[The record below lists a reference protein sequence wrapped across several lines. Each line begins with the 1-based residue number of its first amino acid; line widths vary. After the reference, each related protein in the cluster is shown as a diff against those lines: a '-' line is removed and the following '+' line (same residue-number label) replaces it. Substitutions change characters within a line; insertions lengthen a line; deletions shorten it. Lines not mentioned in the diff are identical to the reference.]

1 MLTSWPFFYFA
12 PSVLFVAN
20 PFRELNNFPMPAKK
34 KPVVPFKN
42 WFNEELYRRIAKE
55 LAALEPKFNQ
65 KKFLALTLDG
75 LDGRELM
82 DRLRQTAIA
91 AEAALPGTYRQ
102 KLAVLSK
109 LAPKIDHGFV
119 AISTCDFVA
128 RHGLDDFEH
137 SMDALRFLTA
147 FGSAEFAVRP
157 FIQRDPARAL
167 AIMQT
172 WARDKNEHVRRL
184 ASEGSRPRLPW
195 GARLGAIVENP
206 SLTAPILET
215 LKTDPALYVRKSVA
229 NHLNDIAKDHPEWM
243 LSRVE
248 AWDSANAGTAWIIR
262 HALRTLVKKGHP
274 RALALFGVD
283 ATASAHVQ
291 VRSFTAS
298 PARLTLGETV
308 QFSAELV
315 SKAKVPLPLVID
327 YVIHY
332 KKASGKASAKVFKW
346 SETRLAPGKPFVLS
360 KRQTIRDFTT
370 RKHHAGLHTVELQIN
385 GRRLAEAAFQL
396 AVPGKIVAK
405 ART

>member
-1 MLTSWPFFYFA
+1 MS
-12 PSVLFVAN
+12 
-20 PFRELNNFPMPAKK
+20 AKK

-42 WFNEELYRRIAKE
+42 WFNEELYRRVAKE
-55 LAALEPKFNQ
+55 LAALEPKFDQ
-65 KKFLALTLDG
+65 KKFLVLTLNG

-102 KLAVLSK
+102 KLAVLCK
-109 LAPKIDHGFV
+109 LAPQIDHGFV

-128 RHGLDDFEH
+128 RHGLDDFDH
-137 SMDALRFLTA
+137 SLEALRFLTA

-167 AIMQT
+167 AVMQK

-195 GARLGAIVENP
+195 GARLSVVVENP
-206 SLTAPILET
+206 DLTAPILET

-229 NHLNDIAKDHPEWM
+229 NHLNDITKDHSDWM
-243 LSRVE
+243 LDRVE
-248 AWDSANAGTAWIIR
+248 SWSSANAGTAWIIR

-274 RALALFGVD
+274 RALALLGVD
-283 ATASAHVQ
+283 STASAHVQ

-298 PARLTLGETV
+298 PARIALGETV
-308 QFSAELV
+308 QLSAELV
-315 SKAKVPLPLVID
+315 SKAKAPLPLVID

-332 KKASGKASAKVFKW
+332 VKASGKASAKVFKW
-346 SETRLAPGKPFVLS
+346 SEASLPPGKPLILT

-370 RKHHAGLHTVELQIN
+370 RKHHAGLHKVELQIN
-385 GRRLAEAAFQL
+385 GHRLAEAAFQL
-396 AVPGKIVAK
+396 AVPGKKAAK

>member
-1 MLTSWPFFYFA
+1 
-12 PSVLFVAN
+12 
-20 PFRELNNFPMPAKK
+20 MPAKK

-42 WFNEELYRRIAKE
+42 WFNEELYRRVAKE
-55 LAALEPKFNQ
+55 LAALEPKFDQ
-65 KKFLALTLDG
+65 KKFLTLTLDG
-75 LDGRELM
+75 LDRRELM

-128 RHGLDDFEH
+128 RHGLDDFDH
-137 SMDALRFLTA
+137 SLEALSFLTA

-167 AIMQT
+167 AIMKK

-195 GARLGAIVENP
+195 GARLSAIVEKP
-206 SLTAPILET
+206 GLTAPILET
-215 LKTDPALYVRKSVA
+215 LKADPALYVRKSVA
-229 NHLNDIAKDHPEWM
+229 NHLNDIAKDHPDWM
-243 LSRVE
+243 LDRVE
-248 AWDSANAGTAWIIR
+248 SWDSTNAGTAWIIR

-291 VRSFTAS
+291 VRTFTAS
-298 PARLTLGETV
+298 PTCVSLGETV
-308 QFSAELV
+308 QLSAELF
-315 SKAKVPLPLVID
+315 SKAKTPLPLVID

-332 KKASGKASAKVFKW
+332 VKASGKASAKVFKW
-346 SETRLAPGKPFVLS
+346 SEASLPPGKPLILT

-370 RKHHAGLHTVELQIN
+370 RSHNAGRHRVELQVN
-385 GRRLAEAAFQL
+385 GQRLAETEFEL
-396 AVPGKIVAK
+396 VVKPKKSAK
-405 ART
+405 SRT